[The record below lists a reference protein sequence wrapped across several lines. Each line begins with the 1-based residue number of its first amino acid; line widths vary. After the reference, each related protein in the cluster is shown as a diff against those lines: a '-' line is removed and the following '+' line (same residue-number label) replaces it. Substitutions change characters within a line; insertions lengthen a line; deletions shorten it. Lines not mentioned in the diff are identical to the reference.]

1 MGGDGDE
8 TAALFA
14 LQDKARAIEAEIAAI
29 QEELQTMP
37 GKPGLKGNLVDKEG
51 FPRADVD
58 VHNVRI
64 KRNRLAYVQCPASA
78 PAESALCRLSAARP
92 CPGARSNAGAALV
105 RCLQTDHLALMKQV
119 EAGMHAHWARLKNDP
134 AGTAAPSDSTTGP
147 RLRPHARPPTSEP
160 TRALPS
166 PPQAPS
172 PQRRPLR
179 PGPRLLCRRR
189 LWHCARSPRST
200 RWPSPCPLP
209 PPESAR
215 LRAPPPRARAACPIS
230 TG

>member
-119 EAGMHAHWARLKNDP
+119 EAGMHAHWARLKDRK
-134 AGTAAPSDSTTGP
+134 SVV
-147 RLRPHARPPTSEP
+147 
-160 TRALPS
+160 
-166 PPQAPS
+166 
-172 PQRRPLR
+172 
-179 PGPRLLCRRR
+179 
-189 LWHCARSPRST
+189 
-200 RWPSPCPLP
+200 
-209 PPESAR
+209 
-215 LRAPPPRARAACPIS
+215 
-230 TG
+230 